1 MYSEF
6 KNKCS
11 YVVVFQTKLKITIF
25 YSKPIATSRVF
36 PAGSVKPPEKD
47 RDVAIDLKYDT
58 CTPFYMY
65 LYLCLS
71 PPYYIV
77 KWRHKWRLFRI
88 CSCASGR

>member
-36 PAGSVKPPEKD
+36 PAGSVKPPKKA

-58 CTPFYMY
+58 CTPVY